1 MTRWIRFFFMIIIG
15 VGLGLLYGWLI
26 NPVEYVDTTPDSMRE
41 DYRTDFVLMVAEM
54 YQSDG
59 NIDYAVQRLSFLGE
73 GTPQEKVQDALL
85 FASQV
90 GYPLADLSL
99 LKDLYDGVEH
109 WTPSTKVP
117 SS

>member
-1 MTRWIRFFFMIIIG
+1 LVSLWQNVITTLRKNRDSLDPLFFH
-15 VGLGLLYGWLI
+15 
-26 NPVEYVDTTPDSMRE
+26 
-41 DYRTDFVLMVAEM
+41 DYH
-54 YQSDG
+54 
-59 NIDYAVQRLSFLGE
+59 SFLGE